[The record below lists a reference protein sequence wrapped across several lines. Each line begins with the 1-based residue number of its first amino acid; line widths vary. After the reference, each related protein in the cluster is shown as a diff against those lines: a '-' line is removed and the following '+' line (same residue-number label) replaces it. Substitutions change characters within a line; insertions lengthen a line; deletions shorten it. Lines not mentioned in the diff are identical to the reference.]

1 MHFSLWKHNAEED
14 RIKLIYSTPA
24 TRRVYTSVFRAPQ
37 WHGATQTQFPPRPRK
52 SAWQCDI
59 TGVIRHTVCPHTRSN
74 PIARYRQ
81 SSRSPATRRDAAAL
95 DDWVREPTGLLP
107 PNQLNLEFPWPYLQR
122 QLQLEL
128 QYQRARRIQELEYCF
143 PLMRR
148 PDWTTYHKVTKTF
161 KRAERA
167 AVAAWTQG
175 SLRTHAAGERAM
187 CPLCHVPVSMKHLI
201 WECTYHEE
209 LLPPGWQRDIQANE
223 NVMMWARGLVDS
235 PSYNPVVGPDSC
247 EVTDNFTR
255 LASASQFGGSAKSYG
270 TSAKKSSANRPE
282 VRQIGQKFGRSAKVR
297 QIDQKFGR
305 LAKVRVGGHHYIV
318 GWRPCQ

>member
-255 LASASQFGGSAKSYG
+255 LASASQSK
-270 TSAKKSSANRPE
+270 P
-282 VRQIGQKFGRSAKVR
+282 
-297 QIDQKFGR
+297 
-305 LAKVRVGGHHYIV
+305 
-318 GWRPCQ
+318 